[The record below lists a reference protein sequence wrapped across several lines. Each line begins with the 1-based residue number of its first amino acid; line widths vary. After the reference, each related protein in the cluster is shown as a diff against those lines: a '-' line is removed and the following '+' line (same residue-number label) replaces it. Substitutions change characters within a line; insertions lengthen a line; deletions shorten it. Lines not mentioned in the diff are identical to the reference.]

1 MAWVG
6 PTAPVSKL
14 WASVTPGNPTSLL
27 RLDGA
32 ESSRVRGGRER
43 QGGWRLGKADWKEK
57 GEKRAKKGG
66 MTDKLN
72 LSLVINPGKCS
83 IQNEHQPE
91 KLAAAG
97 KCPKSFCRT
106 RAHEWGNAA

>member
-43 QGGWRLGKADWKEK
+43 QGGWRPGKADWKEK
-57 GEKRAKKGG
+57 GEKRTKSNGFKEHDSNQFLILAVGKGG
-66 MTDKLN
+66 
-72 LSLVINPGKCS
+72 
-83 IQNEHQPE
+83 
-91 KLAAAG
+91 AG
-97 KCPKSFCRT
+97 
-106 RAHEWGNAA
+106 EDW